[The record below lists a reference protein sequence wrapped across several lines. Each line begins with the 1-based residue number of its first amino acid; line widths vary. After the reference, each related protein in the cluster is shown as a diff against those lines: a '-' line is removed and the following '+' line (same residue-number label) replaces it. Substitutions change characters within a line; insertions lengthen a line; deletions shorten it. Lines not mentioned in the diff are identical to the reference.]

1 MYVLYKVNVLYVS
14 GYLSAVDNYMGVL
27 LPKIRPLLYNNG
39 GPIISVQVNTVFLK
53 FYIIV

>member
-39 GPIISVQVNTVFLK
+39 GPIISVQV
-53 FYIIV
+53 